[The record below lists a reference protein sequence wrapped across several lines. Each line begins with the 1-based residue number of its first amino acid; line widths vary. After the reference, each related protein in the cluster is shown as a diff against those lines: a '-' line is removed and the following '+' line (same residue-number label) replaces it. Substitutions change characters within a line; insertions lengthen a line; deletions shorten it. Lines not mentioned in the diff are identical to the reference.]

1 MAKRLTGIDVM
12 QGIAMVLVVLGHHRF
27 DFMPEWYMRMFYWI
41 YTFHM
46 PLFIFISGFL
56 VRYSYKGVHG
66 WSEYSRYV
74 GKRVRKFVPPYL
86 IVGTICTLMAWNF
99 KDVGALLT
107 SWANLIISPKESEVT
122 FLWYIYLL
130 FFFYCMAPLIFN
142 AKRWVRGVL
151 LIVALI
157 LSLHYIPIP
166 YFCIDWFTRYFLFFL
181 LGALVAEHYTQV
193 ERVDARWS
201 LLGLVAFVIMS
212 IAHFRGGY
220 NAALEYAMQWVGI
233 PAFAGVA
240 WLLMHWAAARKAM
253 VYVSVNCFGVYL
265 LHMFFVQAGAIVV
278 ARLPWAIPS
287 WGYIIYLLVSATVSI
302 GATAWIWSV
311 VQRKSLS
318 TASKAKSKLN
328 Q

>member
-1 MAKRLTGIDVM
+1 MAKRIVGIDVM

-56 VRYSYKGVHG
+56 VRYSYKEVHG
-66 WSEYSRYV
+66 WDEYRKYV

-107 SWANLIISPKESEVT
+107 SWANLLISPKESEVT

-130 FFFYCMAPLIFN
+130 FIFYCIAPLLFN
-142 AKRWVRGVL
+142 ARRWVKAVVFT
-151 LIVALI
+151 VAFV
-157 LSLHYIPIP
+157 LSLHYIPSP

-181 LGALVAEHYTQV
+181 LGAFSAKHYTEL
-193 ERVDARWS
+193 ERIDVRWS
-201 LLGLVAFVIMS
+201 LLALSAFVIVS

-220 NAALEYAMQWVGI
+220 NFALEYVMQWLGI
-233 PAFAGVA
+233 PACVGLA
-240 WLLMHWAAARKAM
+240 WLLMHWRAASRAL

-265 LHMFFVQAGAIVV
+265 LHMFFVQAGAMIV
-278 ARLPWAIPS
+278 ARLPWSIPS
-287 WGYIIYLLVSATVSI
+287 WGYPIYLLISAIVSI
-302 GATAWIWSV
+302 GATAWIWN
-311 VQRKSLS
+311 RF
-318 TASKAKSKLN
+318 SKK
-328 Q
+328 